1 MNRSTRKAHPL
12 KTPGLWSYARRLL
25 HAFAEAG
32 QPSSAGLQL
41 YLGPNGG
48 LMWTDAAQVDRS
60 EPYAEAVFS
69 IPVTSQE
76 PVDTGAL
83 VIVRKEGSTGSL
95 VYTTLRLLCRT
106 RCWEVAR
113 FHTFGLG

>member
-1 MNRSTRKAHPL
+1 
-12 KTPGLWSYARRLL
+12 
-25 HAFAEAG
+25 
-32 QPSSAGLQL
+32 
-41 YLGPNGG
+41 
-48 LMWTDAAQVDRS
+48 
-60 EPYAEAVFS
+60 VFS